1 MGARNEAVGATPPH
15 LEPEARRPVRPQ
27 QAHRPHVRP
36 QAQGDAPPPGRRI
49 EERRHMRPYV
59 ALIHRMPC
67 CCELGVYRFDGG
79 QTADPSDY
87 RESMCGGRIEANH
100 AGEKPGMGLKASDS
114 TCIPMCS
121 LHHKDWSEHRGL
133 FALWTREE
141 RRAWADSVI
150 KECRLAAIPT
160 LFDEALDL
168 QDLGLG
174 TIEGT
179 ADAWRW
185 VPAGAEAGDVITREN
200 LLAACKLE
208 PNWGTHFVTT
218 TSAPGWITSGEFAA
232 LTDLAPPDIVSEST
246 QDGLAS
252 AFAGN
257 VAAWRSGADREPVT
271 EDRSLRVAGKPGR
284 AEVSTPCQSCVGSG
298 ECNGARVDAVTTA
311 VHAMV

>member
-1 MGARNEAVGATPPH
+1 MKRSAPLRRTSSLKRGAPFARSKPIARTSGLKRKAMR
-15 LEPEARRPVRPQ
+15 RRP
-27 QAHRPHVRP
+27 A
-36 QAQGDAPPPGRRI
+36 RRI

-185 VPAGAEAGDVITREN
+185 VPAGAEAAT
-200 LLAACKLE
+200 
-208 PNWGTHFVTT
+208 
-218 TSAPGWITSGEFAA
+218 
-232 LTDLAPPDIVSEST
+232 
-246 QDGLAS
+246 
-252 AFAGN
+252 
-257 VAAWRSGADREPVT
+257 
-271 EDRSLRVAGKPGR
+271 
-284 AEVSTPCQSCVGSG
+284 
-298 ECNGARVDAVTTA
+298 
-311 VHAMV
+311 